1 MRFAFLLF
9 LLFSQTAMDINFGT
23 ESGGSDWRAT
33 NDGVMGGRSEG
44 RLSMRENSIFFEGYV
59 SLENNGGFASFNGP
73 YQDMDLSAYQS
84 VSIRYRSKGQAF
96 SMALAKDRRWW
107 IPNYKYK
114 LKENTEGW
122 EVATFQLMD
131 FKEYYM
137 GEPTGN
143 AIQESLLEDIIRMG
157 FIAYNKKAGAFEF
170 EIDYIRFD

>member
-1 MRFAFLLF
+1 MRFSILLF
-9 LLFSQTAMDINFGT
+9 FLVAQTSMNINFGT
-23 ESGGSDWRAT
+23 DIDGSDWRAT

-44 RLSMRENSIFFEGYV
+44 RLSMRDNSIFFEGYV

-73 YQDMDLSAYQS
+73 YQRMDLSAYES

-107 IPNYKYK
+107 VPNYKYK
-114 LKENTEGW
+114 LKENTDDW
-122 EVATFQLMD
+122 EVATFQLAD
-131 FKEYYM
+131 LREYYM

-143 AIQESLLEDIIRMG
+143 AIPEATLKNIIRMG